1 MKRSRA
7 KREKEEAKFWR
18 IGKRRRGEF
27 SGRVCIT
34 RNFALGKW
42 TVEKGRD
49 CLVDYRGW
57 FKVEKERAD

>member
-18 IGKRRRGEF
+18 IGKRIFREG
-27 SGRVCIT
+27 VYYT
-34 RNFALGKW
+34 LGKW
-42 TVEKGRD
+42 TVEKGRG

>member
-7 KREKEEAKFWR
+7 KREKEEAKFRR
-18 IGKRRRGEF
+18 IGKRRSEF